1 MIEAMNRR
9 VSSDRIVGR
18 DEEVRTGRLAIDS
31 LLARDPAHRV
41 PLLLVAGE
49 AGIGKSRLLD
59 ELLDDAR
66 ARAVHAVCGRCL
78 EHGGEIRPLS
88 AISEIVA
95 ELVPVAAE
103 LGVAIHPELTPLVDV
118 SRDAEPTALSRW
130 PARLDGLL
138 QSLLRDVSARQPVVV
153 AIEDLHWAD
162 QTTRALLNSLLRARG
177 LDDVLM
183 IGTYRSDELH
193 RRHPLLQFLAEIER
207 TVRCERIDLAPL
219 PDSVISELATAILG
233 EQPSEPAGR
242 DLSRRSGGNPF
253 YVEEILAAGIAGDR
267 LPEGVRHVVLARSQA
282 LGTDAVRCVQAASTL
297 ATPVDPLVLRA
308 TTELEPANH
317 QAAIDELCRERF
329 LVEDPE
335 GFRFR
340 HDLVRE
346 VFLDELLPG
355 ERTALFARAA
365 AALERHQPRRLGEIA
380 RLHTA
385 GAQLGEALRASMSA
399 ASAAEAIGAMAE
411 ASESYGR
418 ALDIWHRVD
427 RPAELASCSHLELL
441 RRAARAADLS
451 RDFDSAVELGRIAA
465 AAAANGDP
473 IVEGATL
480 FELAQYTWNASAP
493 GLDEVIDRALQVL
506 PPDPPSVERARMEIR
521 RANRLRL
528 RDENEEA
535 AVLLRR
541 AAGTARALGDRGV
554 EADARS
560 TLGYDRA
567 VFGDEAALAEVYEA
581 LALATDADAGEVA
594 TKIIVN
600 LTNALVFMGRY
611 EEAAQLGIDGVSTAE
626 RYGLMALHGILLQG
640 NGLEALE
647 PLGRWDEA
655 QTIVE
660 DIVRRHG
667 GDSVHR
673 WASALVGWGQIEI
686 HRGGYDRAAP
696 LYQRGFE
703 LRSSGYYSGDLG
715 QLGGGLIE
723 LAAAGAVPPV
733 TLDLVD
739 SWFETIPANEAL
751 WAARLAAVAAKHLVP
766 PPTSVDHRPAAD
778 TVEGWIDHVR
788 RLADE
793 YQGVPPV
800 LDVWV
805 EQARA
810 ELGAARGDRSPE
822 AWSRLASAWD
832 ELGCPYFAAQARYRQ
847 ADAALTAGG
856 GRAAEERAVAAA
868 LLGVALRTAE
878 RLRAEPLRHDV
889 LDLAT
894 RARLRLEDALHVKAP
909 EPSDPLPFGLTTRE
923 LEVLRLM
930 IEGRS
935 NGEIGAQ
942 LFVSRKTAS
951 VHVSNILRK
960 LGATNRIE
968 AAAIARRHQV

>member
-1 MIEAMNRR
+1 MEAMNRR

-66 ARAVHAVCGRCL
+66 ARGVYAVCGRCL

-118 SRDAEPTALSRW
+118 GRDAEPTALSRW
-130 PARLDGLL
+130 PARLDGQF

-162 QTTRALLNSLLRARG
+162 QTTRALLISLLRARG

-233 EQPSEPAGR
+233 EQPSEPTGR

-253 YVEEILAAGIAGDR
+253 YVEEILAAGLAGDR

-282 LGTDAVRCVQAASTL
+282 LGTDAIRCVQAASTL
-297 ATPVDPLVLRA
+297 AAPVDRLVLRA
-308 TTELEPANH
+308 TTELDPASH

-451 RDFDSAVELGRIAA
+451 RDFDSAVELGRLAA
-465 AAAANGDP
+465 AAAADGDP

-506 PPDPPSVERARMEIR
+506 PPEPPSVERARMEIR

-528 RDENEEA
+528 RGENEEA

-541 AAGTARALGDRGV
+541 AADTARALGDRGV

-567 VFGDEAALAEVYEA
+567 VFGDEAALAEIYEA
-581 LALATDADAGEVA
+581 LALADRRRR
-594 TKIIVN
+594 
-600 LTNALVFMGRY
+600 GRGRHQDHRQPLQHPRLHGPLRRGGPTGHRRR
-611 EEAAQLGIDGVSTAE
+611 EHRRTLRVDGVA
-626 RYGLMALHGILLQG
+626 RDPAAGQRI
-640 NGLEALE
+640 
-647 PLGRWDEA
+647 
-655 QTIVE
+655 
-660 DIVRRHG
+660 G
-667 GDSVHR
+667 G
-673 WASALVGWGQIEI
+673 
-686 HRGGYDRAAP
+686 
-696 LYQRGFE
+696 
-703 LRSSGYYSGDLG
+703 
-715 QLGGGLIE
+715 
-723 LAAAGAVPPV
+723 AGAVGSVGRGSDDRRRHRSPV
-733 TLDLVD
+733 
-739 SWFETIPANEAL
+739 WRRQRAPMGIG
-751 WAARLAAVAAKHLVP
+751 ARRLGADRDPSGWLRQGGAAVPARVRAALVRLLLGRP
-766 PPTSVDHRPAAD
+766 RPARRWSDRARRGGSGSTGD
-778 TVEGWIDHVR
+778 DRSR
-788 RLADE
+788 RLVVRGAPCRRSIVGGAPGGSRREASRAAADL
-793 YQGVPPV
+793 GRPPARRRHRRRLDRSRPSIGRRRVPTRACRPGRV
-800 LDVWV
+800 
-805 EQARA
+805 ARA
-810 ELGAARGDRSPE
+810 GPGRAWCRTRRSLARGV
-822 AWSRLASAWD
+822 
-832 ELGCPYFAAQARYRQ
+832 
-847 ADAALTAGG
+847 
-856 GRAAEERAVAAA
+856 VAP
-868 LLGVALRTAE
+868 GVAPGTSSDART
-878 RLRAEPLRHDV
+878 
-889 LDLAT
+889 
-894 RARLRLEDALHVKAP
+894 
-909 EPSDPLPFGLTTRE
+909 
-923 LEVLRLM
+923 
-930 IEGRS
+930 
-935 NGEIGAQ
+935 
-942 LFVSRKTAS
+942 SR
-951 VHVSNILRK
+951 R
-960 LGATNRIE
+960 RP
-968 AAAIARRHQV
+968 AIARPMPR

>member
-1 MIEAMNRR
+1 M
-9 VSSDRIVGR
+9 
-18 DEEVRTGRLAIDS
+18 
-31 LLARDPAHRV
+31 
-41 PLLLVAGE
+41 
-49 AGIGKSRLLD
+49 
-59 ELLDDAR
+59 
-66 ARAVHAVCGRCL
+66 
-78 EHGGEIRPLS
+78 
-88 AISEIVA
+88 
-95 ELVPVAAE
+95 
-103 LGVAIHPELTPLVDV
+103 TPLVDG

-130 PARLDGLL
+130 PARLDG
-138 QSLLRDVSARQPVVV
+138 QFQALLRDVSARQPVVV

-162 QTTRALLNSLLRARG
+162 QTTRALLISLLRARG

-233 EQPSEPAGR
+233 EQPSEPTGR

-253 YVEEILAAGIAGDR
+253 YVEEILAAGLAGDR

-282 LGTDAVRCVQAASTL
+282 LGADAIRCVQAASTL
-297 ATPVDPLVLRA
+297 AAPVDRLVLRA
-308 TTELEPANH
+308 TTELDPASH

-451 RDFDSAVELGRIAA
+451 RDFDSAVELGRLAADAA
-465 AAAANGDP
+465 ADGDP

-506 PPDPPSVERARMEIR
+506 PPEPPSVERARMEIR

-528 RDENEEA
+528 RGENEEA
-535 AVLLRR
+535 AVLLQR
-541 AAGTARALGDRGV
+541 AADTARALGDPGV

-567 VFGDEAALAEVYEA
+567 VFGDEAALAEIYAA

-600 LTNALVFMGRY
+600 LSNTLVFMGRF

-686 HRGGYDRAAP
+686 HRGELRQCGAAVPARVRAALVRLLLGRPRPARRWPDRARRSGSGSTGDASTSST
-696 LYQRGFE
+696 RGSRCS
-703 LRSSGYYSGDLG
+703 LPD
-715 QLGGGLIE
+715 
-723 LAAAGAVPPV
+723 
-733 TLDLVD
+733 
-739 SWFETIPANEAL
+739 EAS

-766 PPTSVDHRPAAD
+766 PPTSVDHRSVAD
-778 TVEGWIDHVR
+778 IR
-788 RLADE
+788 RGLDRSR
-793 YQGVPPV
+793 PPTGRRASTSACLSV
-800 LDVWV
+800 LDVWL

-810 ELGAARGDRSPE
+810 ELGAARGDRAPE
-822 AWSRLASAWD
+822 TWSRLASAWD

-847 ADAALTAGG
+847 ADAALTVGG

-868 LLGVALRTAE
+868 V
-878 RLRAEPLRHDV
+878 
-889 LDLAT
+889 
-894 RARLRLEDALHVKAP
+894 
-909 EPSDPLPFGLTTRE
+909 
-923 LEVLRLM
+923 
-930 IEGRS
+930 
-935 NGEIGAQ
+935 
-942 LFVSRKTAS
+942 
-951 VHVSNILRK
+951 
-960 LGATNRIE
+960 
-968 AAAIARRHQV
+968 ARRRIADRRATSSRTSAPRCARSRHPGPLAAGGRIPRRRRPNHPIRCRSASRLASSRCCAW